1 MLEKVN
7 SDVLGCPSG
16 SWVEG
21 RREGQGQMFWRDG
34 DRHDVGARFKKI
46 LIKNLNCKILYL

>member
-1 MLEKVN
+1 MLERVN
-7 SDVLGCPSG
+7 SDVLGCPAG

-34 DRHDVGARFKKI
+34 DRHDVMHS
-46 LIKNLNCKILYL
+46 